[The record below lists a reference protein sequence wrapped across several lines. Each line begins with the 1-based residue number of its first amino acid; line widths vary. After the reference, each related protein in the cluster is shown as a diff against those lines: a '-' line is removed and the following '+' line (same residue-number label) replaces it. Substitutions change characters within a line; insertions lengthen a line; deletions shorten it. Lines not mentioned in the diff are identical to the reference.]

1 MAARPTEGSVNVVNE
16 SARKITGVPVRR
28 GRLRCQRISVSRSK
42 RGRGRRRV
50 MPSRPTGAGRFESG
64 ADALPSRLS
73 VRIAPNTPRAQRR
86 PVQLV
91 VVRERLGLQRRHVD
105 RQRALALAR
114 LALEAEVE
122 DLVQA
127 LVAERLVRVGLELS
141 ALTSA
146 FARPRV
152 ACSSSRVAM

>member
-1 MAARPTEGSVNVVNE
+1 MNVVNE

-42 RGRGRRRV
+42 RGRGRRWV
-50 MPSRPTGAGRFESG
+50 MPSRPVGAGRFESG
-64 ADALPSRLS
+64 ASALPSRLS
-73 VRIAPNTPRAQRR
+73 VRIAPNT
-86 PVQLV
+86 
-91 VVRERLGLQRRHVD
+91 RERSGVPCSSWWCASASAFSDAMSTDSGHSLLHALHS
-105 RQRALALAR
+105 RQRSRISCRRSSPSAAC
-114 LALEAEVE
+114 
-122 DLVQA
+122 
-127 LVAERLVRVGLELS
+127 GSGSLS